1 MYILIEQA
9 SLYQNIILSLISVEE
24 FLRNLSSNFDYD
36 TVRFGT
42 ETRSVKQLYDYSN
55 NVNAILQ
62 NFSKFD
68 KNENNLS
75 SNKKKFVIS
84 NKRKS
89 FLFVSLTIYNM
100 VLTWGK
106 TKKSLKS
113 ELRSICIRPLIWVFY
128 S

>member
-84 NKRKS
+84 NKRK
-89 FLFVSLTIYNM
+89 
-100 VLTWGK
+100 
-106 TKKSLKS
+106 
-113 ELRSICIRPLIWVFY
+113 
-128 S
+128 